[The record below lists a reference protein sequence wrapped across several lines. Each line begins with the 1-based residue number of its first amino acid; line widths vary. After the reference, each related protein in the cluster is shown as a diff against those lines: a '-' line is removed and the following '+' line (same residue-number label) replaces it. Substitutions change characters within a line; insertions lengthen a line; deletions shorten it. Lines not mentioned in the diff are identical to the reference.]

1 MTHIEINKILRLQKI
16 QSMFKIKET
25 LKTAIEAVAEI
36 LKDKDLN
43 LTEINH
49 PICAAAMVVTKEVNG
64 TGCYKSETHNP
75 KTSLSVRCIQ
85 ESINGFSTDILALGE
100 IKRDEMKTQNMK
112 RK

>member
-1 MTHIEINKILRLQKI
+1 MTHIEINKRLRLQKI
-16 QSMFKIKET
+16 QSIFNIKET
-25 LKTAIEAVAEI
+25 MKITTEATAEI

-49 PICAAAMVVTKEVNG
+49 LIYAAATVITAEVNG
-64 TGCYKSETHNP
+64 TGCYKLETHNP
-75 KTSLSVRCIQ
+75 KTPPLVTRTQ
-85 ESINGFSTDILALGE
+85 ESINGIRTDLSTLGE